1 MDRWKGKVA
10 VVTRAGSSLAHHIIK
25 ELIKYG
31 MIVVGLSFRYKS
43 MDDIKAFL
51 DIENAPGTFYPRVCN
66 IKYKEDIEETL
77 NWVKSQFGS
86 LNVLINNTGYL
97 STDDITELE
106 YNDYIETKD
115 ISIYGVSNCAIHA
128 AKLMKDNP
136 KHESHIL
143 NVNSDTNLRALKQ
156 TKKFSDFVYEMSS
169 NLVRDF
175 VETQDVF
182 LSSKTP
188 ITLRV
193 FKINHKMSRLASH
206 IIILAVVCL
215 ALAQV
220 KADELKNYTSKTK
233 NFPNRKIF
241 VHSNGMNRTNLAYV
255 VCRYPENIN
264 KTTCQIKRLSNNQQI
279 PEKSCNVPI
288 KYQNL
293 AYRIFMHAAVTSLN
307 ENKALLLWSGTNKK
321 MTKSFTKYSIVDF
334 DSCRFSDQQTTFDQ
348 ELMSISVL
356 VHDDHYDLI
365 ISDSKICGGKLCKLS
380 FDFMGNRISAPS
392 PCGSNV
398 FKGKVQF
405 PPKIQSAPDG
415 IIMAR
420 YNLERN
426 QAQVSLVQ
434 SNDEKVLKKYD
445 IENLLPFG
453 WVPTFSTDHNT
464 IRMCTWLA
472 TDVTCHWFDLNG
484 KPISKHKVDI
494 GYYIISLAV
503 HNLSK
508 GGYILMIAGCSDVDH
523 MFKCREGEDY
533 YDLMKFD
540 ADGNAVGSL
549 EIFELKCLG
558 MNQKLDVQLF
568 ENKAKESC
576 ISFTCLS
583 ESKSPNI
590 AKLNFTSKCFSDSEF
605 VE

>member
-1 MDRWKGKVA
+1 
-10 VVTRAGSSLAHHIIK
+10 
-25 ELIKYG
+25 
-31 MIVVGLSFRYKS
+31 
-43 MDDIKAFL
+43 
-51 DIENAPGTFYPRVCN
+51 
-66 IKYKEDIEETL
+66 
-77 NWVKSQFGS
+77 
-86 LNVLINNTGYL
+86 
-97 STDDITELE
+97 
-106 YNDYIETKD
+106 
-115 ISIYGVSNCAIHA
+115 
-128 AKLMKDNP
+128 
-136 KHESHIL
+136 
-143 NVNSDTNLRALKQ
+143 
-156 TKKFSDFVYEMSS
+156 
-169 NLVRDF
+169 
-175 VETQDVF
+175 
-182 LSSKTP
+182 
-188 ITLRV
+188 
-193 FKINHKMSRLASH
+193 MSRLANH
-206 IIILAVVCL
+206 VIILAVVCL

-220 KADELKNYTSKTK
+220 KADDLKNYTSKAK

-241 VHSNGMNRTNLAYV
+241 LHSNGMNETNLAYV
-255 VCRYPENIN
+255 VCSHPENIN

-321 MTKSFTKYSIVDF
+321 MTKSFTKYSVLDF

-380 FDFMGNRISAPS
+380 FDFMGNKISAPS

-398 FKGKVQF
+398 FEGKVQF

-415 IIMAR
+415 IVMAR

-426 QAQVSLVQ
+426 HAQVSLVQ
-434 SNDEKVLKKYD
+434 SNGEKVLKKYD

-453 WVPTFSTDHNT
+453 WVPTFSTHHNT

-472 TDVTCHWFDLNG
+472 TDVTCHCFDLNG
-484 KPISKHKVDI
+484 KPISKHKVDT

-503 HNLSK
+503 HNLSN

-523 MFKCREGEDY
+523 MFKCREEEDY

-540 ADGNAVGSL
+540 ADGNTVGSL
-549 EIFELKCLG
+549 EISELKCLG